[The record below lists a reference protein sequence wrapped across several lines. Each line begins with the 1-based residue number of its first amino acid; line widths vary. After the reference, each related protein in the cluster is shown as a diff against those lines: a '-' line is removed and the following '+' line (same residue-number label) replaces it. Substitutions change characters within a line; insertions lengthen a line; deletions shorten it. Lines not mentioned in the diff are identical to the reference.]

1 MTHRR
6 MTRAL
11 VTLMLAGTA
20 LIGCSTAEPAGQVSV
35 LGSWTGDEEAI
46 FRAVLDGFEAE
57 TGIRADYQGHRDVS
71 QVLQAG
77 IERQR
82 PPDVAIVPRLNDL
95 QRYVNQDALRPLDGI
110 TELTGDAGA
119 AAQLIRL
126 AGGGGPKQVYAVAI
140 ATHLK
145 SVFWYAPGRL
155 ADIGRP
161 PPNTWPELVAL
172 GRAVEGRNE
181 VPWCLGM
188 SSPPVSGWPGTDWIE
203 DILLHQS
210 GQQTYELWT
219 RGQLAW
225 TSEQVRGAWRTWG
238 ELLGTTATSRATAR
252 AALFST
258 WLEAGS
264 GLFDGCY
271 LDHQGSFAVRH
282 YRSLPNVAPGGF
294 DFFPTPSIGPADTA
308 SLQEVSDDVAAMFRD
323 TEPARALMAFLASE
337 KAQRIWHAASGGLY
351 FNRRGPVGA
360 DSDPV
365 IDRMT
370 ARLGTGTLCR
380 DGSDLMPTAMAA
392 AFERAVLVYLE
403 QPDRLDALLTEL
415 DAVSRAVPRD
425 EWMDLGC
432 DPAAPPTQREG
443 K

>member
-6 MTRAL
+6 LARAL
-11 VTLMLAGTA
+11 VTLMLAGIG
-20 LIGCSTAEPAGQVSV
+20 LVGCSAAEPAGRVSV

-95 QRYVNQDALRPLDGI
+95 QRYVNQDALQPLDAI
-110 TELTGDAGA
+110 VELTGDAGA

-126 AGGGGPKQVYAVAI
+126 AGAGGPRQIYAVAV

-145 SVFWYAPGRL
+145 SVFWYAPARL
-155 ADIGRP
+155 AAVGRP
-161 PPNTWPELVAL
+161 PPTTWPELVAL
-172 GRAVEGRNE
+172 SRAVEGSNE

-210 GQQTYELWT
+210 GQQTYERWT

-225 TSEQVRGAWRTWG
+225 TSEQVRDAWHTWG
-238 ELLGTTATSRATAR
+238 ELLGTTPTSRAVTR

-282 YRSLPNVAPGGF
+282 YRALPNATPGGF
-294 DFFPTPSIGPADTA
+294 DFFPTPPIGSADNA

-323 TEPARALMAFLASE
+323 TASARALMTYLASK
-337 KAQRIWHAASGGLY
+337 KAQRIWQAASGGLH
-351 FNRRGPVGA
+351 FNRRGTVGTGA
-360 DSDPV
+360 DPI
-365 IDRMT
+365 IDRMS
-370 ARLGTGTLCR
+370 ARLGTATLCR
-380 DGSDLMPTAMAA
+380 DGSDLMPAAMAA

-403 QPDRLDALLTEL
+403 QPDRLDVLLTEL
-415 DAVSRAVPRD
+415 DAVSRTVPPD

-432 DPAAPPTQREG
+432 DPAMPPTERQG